1 LQSDEQV
8 NRGEKRMTIIVA
20 ADTNWAIGNKDDL
33 LVRIKEDHKN
43 FKALTTGHTVILGRK
58 TLSTFPGGL
67 PLKNRTN
74 IIMSRD
80 PEYRVEG
87 AKVAHSVDELLKMV
101 EEIDGEVFVIGG
113 GTVYNQLLPYCDKA
127 IVTRIDH
134 EYEADTYFHDLDK
147 DEEWEITDTSEEMTS
162 SDLTYHFVT
171 YERK

>member
-1 LQSDEQV
+1 
-8 NRGEKRMTIIVA
+8 MTIIVA

-43 FKALTTGHTVILGRK
+43 FKELTTGHTVVLGRK

-80 PEYRVEG
+80 PGYSVEG
-87 AKVAHSVDELLKMV
+87 AKVAHSVDELLEMV
-101 EEIDGEVFVIGG
+101 KEIDDEVFVIGG
-113 GTVYNQLLPYCDKA
+113 GTIYDQLLPYCDKA

-134 EYEADTYFHDLDK
+134 TYEADTYFHDLDA
-147 DEEWEITDTSEEMTS
+147 DEEWEITDTSDEQTYF
-162 SDLTYHFVT
+162 DLTYHFVT
-171 YERK
+171 YERKK

>member
-1 LQSDEQV
+1 
-8 NRGEKRMTIIVA
+8 
-20 ADTNWAIGNKDDL
+20 
-33 LVRIKEDHKN
+33 
-43 FKALTTGHTVILGRK
+43 
-58 TLSTFPGGL
+58 
-67 PLKNRTN
+67 
-74 IIMSRD
+74 MSRD

-101 EEIDGEVFVIGG
+101 EEIDDEVFVIGG

-162 SDLTYHFVT
+162 FDLTYHFVT